1 MFDAPHVCNLK
12 NNAKQHYSHM
22 GIEPRLRLLA
32 IFVTLYNNDN
42 FMELVTLKFSTA
54 KKLWTFRLE
63 LEATDL
69 KVDLKQ
75 RTLTC
80 HCSPKDIKRAI
91 EQFDA
96 TLLMTSTANT
106 PS

>member
-1 MFDAPHVCNLK
+1 
-12 NNAKQHYSHM
+12 
-22 GIEPRLRLLA
+22 
-32 IFVTLYNNDN
+32 
-42 FMELVTLKFSTA
+42 MELVTLKFNTA

-63 LEATDL
+63 IEETDL

-80 HCSPKDIKRAI
+80 QCSPKDIKRAI

-96 TLLMTSTANT
+96 TLLVTNTANT
-106 PS
+106 PA

>member
-1 MFDAPHVCNLK
+1 ME
-12 NNAKQHYSHM
+12 M
-22 GIEPRLRLLA
+22 
-32 IFVTLYNNDN
+32 VTLQFN
-42 FMELVTLKFSTA
+42 TA

-63 LEATDL
+63 IEAQDL

-80 HCSPKDIKRAI
+80 QCSPKDIKLAI

-96 TLLMTSTANT
+96 RLLATNTANT
-106 PS
+106 VS

>member
-1 MFDAPHVCNLK
+1 ME
-12 NNAKQHYSHM
+12 
-22 GIEPRLRLLA
+22 I
-32 IFVTLYNNDN
+32 VTLQFN
-42 FMELVTLKFSTA
+42 TA

-63 LEATDL
+63 IEAKDL

-96 TLLMTSTANT
+96 RLLTSNTANT
-106 PS
+106 AS